1 MIGPMDCQTGMRT
14 RRRARPLHPLIASLF
29 ALVGAFAP
37 AVSSAVIVADSASD
51 VCAPAATP
59 CVVNQEVDVVD
70 GSILDFGTRTVR
82 VEGAGFF
89 ESGSGTT
96 AVLCGRF
103 EANVAGNAIRSR
115 DSLAAGASGGVV
127 TIAALRRCSAD
138 STRTCLRHVDC
149 GAFGVGTCS
158 DGDGSI
164 VLDGKILGS
173 ADFPARV
180 TLRGAGDVSVLD
192 TATVAGTSTF
202 SDGGSLTVESGEGSV
217 RIAAA
222 LDLTSG
228 GDGTGGD
235 LTLLA
240 GLDIVVNAVI
250 RATGGDFDGGTVTMD
265 AGRDITITED
275 VLANSTSGSGF
286 GGEIDVSA
294 GRDLTIVGG
303 GSANRLNLNTDGHQ
317 SADNF
322 AGDGGL
328 QGFAAERDISVSRYV
343 RFDSNGSPPDGFGDS
358 ISFAAGGDFLFEGIA
373 ASGTRGG
380 LGGGGFVEIEAEGDA
395 EFTSTS
401 LLDVRGSGGGGGDI
415 VLDVVGA
422 LAFAGK
428 AEAGGGN
435 GGQAGRVLATVGA
448 DADLSGDWNTAGAG
462 SSFSVGEFLVEACRI
477 RVSGDLLNTAA
488 AGRNRFVGRE
498 HIRVLAGG
506 SLRATGSGGTN
517 AFRYRS
523 AAKPP
528 VNLGTV
534 SPAATTAV
542 DASLV
547 GCPVCGNAELD
558 DTETCD
564 DGNLAAGD
572 GCSTRC
578 QDEGCEAATPGYPS
592 VPLCS
597 DGSECTDDACNTTT
611 HACTH
616 VSNGCS
622 DGIDCTADSCV
633 AGDCV
638 HETRHL
644 LCADSNQC
652 TSDLCSASA
661 GCLHAPL
668 AAACDDGSFCN
679 GADTCSAGACSVHAG
694 DPCAGGGEC
703 ADHCDEAAD
712 TCAVAAGTPCADDG
726 NACSDDACDGL
737 GSCSHPANTVACDDG
752 AFCNG
757 IDHCSGGACSG
768 HAGDPCAAGGECA
781 DACDEGS
788 NSCSAP
794 ASTPCADDGNDC
806 TDDVCDGGGSCA
818 HPPVAG
824 TCDDLDFCS
833 SDDTCVAGEC
843 VATPSPLLRVGT
855 LKIDIR
861 SGAADDGATW
871 KAVFP
876 STAMSVSPASVNVR
890 LVLTDLFGLPVY
902 DATLP
907 AGSFVGGGA
916 NFRFKAP
923 TAAGVDGIFKASLK
937 RVDAAGLVKAR
948 FKIVRA
954 ELSAASGQETLA
966 LALLF
971 GDEPGSGPCVS
982 SRDLDCTGGLS
993 RLSCTMP

>member
-1 MIGPMDCQTGMRT
+1 MIGSMCSPSGFRTHRRT
-14 RRRARPLHPLIASLF
+14 RVPLRLVVSLA
-29 ALVGAFAP
+29 ALAATFAP
-37 AVSSAVIVADSASD
+37 ALSFAAIVADSASD
-51 VCAPAATP
+51 VCPPAADP
-59 CVVNQEVDVVD
+59 CVVDQEVDVVD

-82 VEGAGFF
+82 VEGVGFF
-89 ESGSGTT
+89 ESGSGT
-96 AVLCGRF
+96 AAISCGRF

-115 DSLAAGASGGVV
+115 ETLAAGTSGGVV

-138 STRTCLRHVDC
+138 NARTCLRHIDC
-149 GAFGVGTCS
+149 SAFGAGSCS
-158 DGDGSI
+158 VGDGSI
-164 VLDGKILGS
+164 VLDGRILGS
-173 ADFPARV
+173 ADLAARV

-202 SDGGSLTVESGEGSV
+202 SDGGGLTVESGEGSV
-217 RIAAA
+217 TIAAA

-250 RATGGDFDGGTVTMD
+250 RATGGDFDGGSVTMD

-294 GRDLTIVGG
+294 GRDLAIVGG

-328 QGFAAERDISVSRYV
+328 QGYAAERHLSVSRYV

-358 ISFAAGGDFLFEGIA
+358 ISFAAGGDFFFEGIA
-373 ASGTRGG
+373 VSGTKGG
-380 LGGGGFVEIEAEGDA
+380 LGGGGFVEVQAEGDA

-401 LLDVRGSGGGGGDI
+401 LLDARGSGGGGGDI
-415 VLDVVGA
+415 VLDVGGA
-422 LAFAGK
+422 LVFAGS

-435 GGQAGRVLATVGA
+435 GGLAGRVLATVGA
-448 DADLSGDWNTAGAG
+448 DADLSGDWNTAGSG
-462 SSFSVGEFLVEACRI
+462 SSFSVGEFLVEACRV
-477 RVSGDLLNTAA
+477 RVSGNLLNAA
-488 AGRNRFVGRE
+488 TGGRNRFVGRE
-498 HIRVLAGG
+498 HIRILGGG

-517 AFRYRS
+517 AFRHRS

-534 SPAATTAV
+534 SPAATITV

-547 GCPVCGNAELD
+547 GCPVCGNAEVD

-564 DGNLAAGD
+564 DGNLGGGD
-572 GCSTRC
+572 GCSTLC
-578 QDEGCEAATPGYPS
+578 QDEGCESATPGYPS

-597 DGSECTDDACNTTT
+597 DGSECTDDSCNTAT

-616 VSNGCS
+616 TSNGCT

-638 HETRHL
+638 HETRHA
-644 LCADSNQC
+644 LCADSNEC
-652 TSDLCSASA
+652 TSDLCSDSV

-679 GADTCSAGACSVHAG
+679 GADTCSNGDCSVHAG
-694 DPCAGGGEC
+694 DPCSGGGEC
-703 ADHCDEAAD
+703 ADHCDEASD
-712 TCAVAAGTPCADDG
+712 TCAVAAGTPCTDDG

-737 GSCSHPANTVACDDG
+737 GTCAHPANDAACDDG
-752 AFCNG
+752 EFCNG
-757 IDHCSGGACSG
+757 ADHCRDGTCSG
-768 HAGDPCAAGGECA
+768 HAGDPCASGGECA

-788 NSCSAP
+788 EACLEA
-794 ASTPCADDGNDC
+794 AATPCGDDGNDC
-806 TDDVCDGGGSCA
+806 TDDVCDGLGSCT
-818 HPPVAG
+818 HPPAAG

-855 LKIDIR
+855 LKVDIR
-861 SGAADDGATW
+861 GGGTDDGATW
-871 KAVFP
+871 KGVFP
-876 STAMSVSPASVNVR
+876 SSTLSVSPASVNVR
-890 LVLTDLFGLPVY
+890 LVFTDLFGLPVY

-916 NFRFKAP
+916 SFRFKAP
-923 TAAGVDGIFKASLK
+923 TAAGVEGIFKASLK

-948 FKIVRA
+948 FKIARA
-954 ELSAASGQETLA
+954 DLSAASGQETLA
-966 LALLF
+966 LSLLF
-971 GDEPGSGPCVS
+971 GDEPGGVPCMS
-982 SRDLDCTGGLS
+982 SRELECTGGVS